1 MIPEIYRDNTTIVKN
16 HSMRN
21 HVVCVIIRIGLGI
34 LVLNNTIPTKILA
47 IFCLFIVAAFGNKFY
62 KLPNV
67 WKVYIRTVLVYA
79 TIGLL
84 ILLYDNKYTNVYGTL
99 IIVDALMGLQ
109 SRHIF
114 ERLSLLNKLI

>member
-16 HSMRN
+16 HPMRN
-21 HVVCVIIRIGLGI
+21 HVGCVIIRIGLGI

-47 IFCLFIVAAFGNKFY
+47 ILCLFIVATFGNKFY
-62 KLPNV
+62 KLQNV

-84 ILLYDNKYTNVYGTL
+84 ILLYDNKYTSLYGTL

-114 ERLSLLNKLI
+114 ERLSLINK

>member
-16 HSMRN
+16 HSMIN
-21 HVVCVIIRIGLGI
+21 HVGCVIIRIGLGI
-34 LVLNNTIPTKILA
+34 LVLNNTIPTNILG
-47 IFCLFIVAAFGNKFY
+47 IFCLFIVLGFGNKFF

-84 ILLYDNKYTNVYGTL
+84 ILLYGNKYTTVYGTL

-114 ERLSLLNKLI
+114 DRLSLLNK